1 MGRSEKVV
9 LGFAAAVGVA
19 ACAFLVAVLVGYGL
33 VRASLWAAVL
43 GGLAGVVAAVAAVWV
58 LVPRSS
64 KVLLPPEP
72 KVPEWV
78 VGRPRELTAVVAALV
93 GGRTGTVGI
102 TTGLYGAGG
111 FGKTILAQMV
121 CADRRVRRRF
131 RGRVFLVTV
140 GRDMRGAAAV
150 AAKVNDVIKLV
161 GNEAATFTD
170 PELAGRRLGSLLD
183 TGPRRLLV
191 LDDVWEAEQ
200 LAPFAEGGRR
210 CVRLVTTRMPSLL
223 AGRGEA
229 VRVDQ
234 MSPEQ
239 ASQVLTYGL
248 PTMDPTV
255 TEGLL
260 SVAGRWP
267 LLLRLV
273 NKILTD
279 AHMAPDLSAQGAALL
294 QRLYAGGP
302 AAVDDLLGGV
312 SRGLDVGQPQERAL
326 AVRLTIGASTS
337 LLDRQEAERFTE
349 LGVFAED
356 EIIPFGLLAR
366 LWRATTGLPDL
377 EAAQVVKRLF
387 QLALVSEVVGV
398 DGGITLHDV
407 IRDFLRAELGERL
420 TELCRILLDAV
431 AANLPAANPLGP
443 GISQTARVAWWEL
456 GDDDRYVWD
465 HLFEHL
471 RDAGRHDEA
480 DATAGDLR
488 WVGARLMRFGPTAPI
503 ADLSLVGTPRAVR
516 LSAVLARAAHLLA
529 PTEPVE
535 AVVDIL
541 HSRVADDPEWGKQ
554 VTALR
559 NLHHRPQLANR
570 WQLPDL
576 PISALRRVLA
586 GHTGPVS
593 AVAVAPD
600 GSWLASG
607 AWDNT
612 VRIWDVATGRE
623 RATLKGHTGP
633 VNAVAVAPDGSWLAS
648 GGAQTVRIW
657 DVASGRERAS
667 LKGHT
672 GPVNAVMVAPDGSWV
687 ASGGA
692 QTVRIWDAA
701 TGREQAVLEG
711 HTMAVNAL
719 AVAPDGSW
727 LASGSSDQRVCIW
740 HAVSGWGA
748 VILEGHTR
756 AVNAL
761 IVAPDGSWLASAS
774 DDQTV
779 RIWDPAAGREQAIL
793 QGHTMPVGGL
803 AVAPDGSWMASGGSD
818 QTVRIWDVG
827 SSGRKRALLPGHTKG
842 VRAVAVALDGSWVAS
857 GGWDK
862 AVRIWDAADG
872 REQAVLQGHT
882 GRVDAVAVAPDGSW
896 VASGSSDR
904 TVRIWDVGSGQ
915 ERALL
920 QGHTGPVRAVGVA
933 LDGSWVV
940 SGGWDKAVRIWD
952 VAAERERA
960 TLKGHTGRVDAVAVA
975 PDGSWVASGGWD
987 NTVRIWDTST
997 GRVRAVL
1004 QGHTRPVNTVAVA
1017 PDGSWL
1023 ASGSS
1028 DQALRIWDAAT
1039 GHPHAMIRLD
1049 SDINACDWLGTKAL
1063 AVGGSAG
1070 PCLFDFHPA
1079 HRHGKASSASAPARG
1094 TGSAGRWPAR

>member
-1 MGRSEKVV
+1 M
-9 LGFAAAVGVA
+9 LGFVAAVGVA

-64 KVLLPPEP
+64 KGLLPPEP

-223 AGRGEA
+223 TGRGEA

-239 ASQVLTYGL
+239 ARQVLTYGL

-279 AHMAPDLSAQGAALL
+279 YAHIASDLSAQGAALL
-294 QRLYAGGP
+294 ERLHAGGP

-326 AVRLTIGASTS
+326 AVRMTIGASTS

-407 IRDFLRAELGERL
+407 IRDFLRVR
-420 TELCRILLDAV
+420 
-431 AANLPAANPLGP
+431 
-443 GISQTARVAWWEL
+443 
-456 GDDDRYVWD
+456 
-465 HLFEHL
+465 
-471 RDAGRHDEA
+471 AG
-480 DATAGDLR
+480 
-488 WVGARLMRFGPTAPI
+488 
-503 ADLSLVGTPRAVR
+503 
-516 LSAVLARAAHLLA
+516 RAAHRTVPDTA
-529 PTEPVE
+529 GCGRGEPACSKSARSWDLNKQREWPGGTRSMMTDTYGIISLNTCEVQDGTTKLTPRPVTCGGWSAAD
-535 AVVDIL
+535 AVW
-541 HSRVADDPEWGKQ
+541 P
-554 VTALR
+554 
-559 NLHHRPQLANR
+559 HRP
-570 WQLPDL
+570 D
-576 PISALRRVLA
+576 
-586 GHTGPVS
+586 
-593 AVAVAPD
+593 
-600 GSWLASG
+600 
-607 AWDNT
+607 
-612 VRIWDVATGRE
+612 
-623 RATLKGHTGP
+623 
-633 VNAVAVAPDGSWLAS
+633 
-648 GGAQTVRIW
+648 
-657 DVASGRERAS
+657 
-667 LKGHT
+667 
-672 GPVNAVMVAPDGSWV
+672 
-687 ASGGA
+687 
-692 QTVRIWDAA
+692 
-701 TGREQAVLEG
+701 
-711 HTMAVNAL
+711 
-719 AVAPDGSW
+719 
-727 LASGSSDQRVCIW
+727 C
-740 HAVSGWGA
+740 
-748 VILEGHTR
+748 
-756 AVNAL
+756 
-761 IVAPDGSWLASAS
+761 
-774 DDQTV
+774 
-779 RIWDPAAGREQAIL
+779 
-793 QGHTMPVGGL
+793 
-803 AVAPDGSWMASGGSD
+803 
-818 QTVRIWDVG
+818 
-827 SSGRKRALLPGHTKG
+827 
-842 VRAVAVALDGSWVAS
+842 
-857 GGWDK
+857 
-862 AVRIWDAADG
+862 
-872 REQAVLQGHT
+872 
-882 GRVDAVAVAPDGSW
+882 
-896 VASGSSDR
+896 
-904 TVRIWDVGSGQ
+904 
-915 ERALL
+915 
-920 QGHTGPVRAVGVA
+920 
-933 LDGSWVV
+933 
-940 SGGWDKAVRIWD
+940 
-952 VAAERERA
+952 
-960 TLKGHTGRVDAVAVA
+960 
-975 PDGSWVASGGWD
+975 
-987 NTVRIWDTST
+987 
-997 GRVRAVL
+997 
-1004 QGHTRPVNTVAVA
+1004 
-1017 PDGSWL
+1017 
-1023 ASGSS
+1023 
-1028 DQALRIWDAAT
+1028 
-1039 GHPHAMIRLD
+1039 
-1049 SDINACDWLGTKAL
+1049 
-1063 AVGGSAG
+1063 
-1070 PCLFDFHPA
+1070 
-1079 HRHGKASSASAPARG
+1079 
-1094 TGSAGRWPAR
+1094 